1 MIKILAQYSQK
12 ILVFCDLII
21 NIILLIFKHFKLFI
35 KYNNLINSYIIEGY
49 INIYIKT
56 PK

>member
-21 NIILLIFKHFKLFI
+21 NIILLIFKHFKLF